1 MTLDTYG
8 HVMAELSDDE
18 RRPAEVEIR
27 LARGEV
33 VPPVPSS
40 DRREGHERRSPA
52 FAGLR

>member
-8 HVMAELSDDE
+8 HVIAELSDGE

-33 VPPVPSS
+33 VPSTFPQAS
-40 DRREGHERRSPA
+40 G
-52 FAGLR
+52 G